1 MDIHFPTGTVPLS
14 LSLSLSRAVATL
26 FPAPAARARSPSRSM
41 AHRCGLE
48 GVCSLHARSRLLTTR
63 ALLCLLACVRVRLQ
77 TTRSILPRCVHSLS
91 CSLACSLAGCTAFAS
106 CDLKL
111 TLVPLQVSFTTR
123 IYHPN
128 INSNGG
134 ICLDILKDQWSPALT
149 IPKVLLSISS
159 LLADPNPDDPL
170 VPEIAHIYKT
180 DRARYETTAREVLL
194 LWCFARHRS
203 LTHSLA
209 RSLAHTV
216 DAQVCFVNHRVRH
229 CAIAPPARSLARSLA
244 PSLVL
249 LLFPLLVLHSPPLC
263 DTPDPYK
270 LIKAAIAYQSAH
282 SLHAPAEER

>member
-1 MDIHFPTGTVPLS
+1 LDIHFPTGTVPLS

-203 LTHSLA
+203 LTHSLTHSLA
-209 RSLAHTV
+209 RSLARTV

-244 PSLVL
+244 PSLSYSSCSL
-249 LLFPLLVLHSPPLC
+249 SSYSTPPFMRH
-263 DTPDPYK
+263 P
-270 LIKAAIAYQSAH
+270 
-282 SLHAPAEER
+282 